1 MRHFVLYRAAPFLPK
16 KRRGKSMLNMLF
28 DRGCALILSCFFKSR
43 TKCSRQ
49 GTSER
54 LGRRK
59 AAKRPVRYR
68 LCGELIRGLQNLETP
83 CKGDDFTFFLL
94 LQKEPKSSRDFVLRP
109 RFKALQRNAFYR
121 NCSGS
126 CLKQFLGFEPVQK
139 VCCTSDARPMSF
151 EMGCCSTSSQEQMY
165 SKRGAARYFCCSG
178 NLFLRY
184 VD

>member
-109 RFKALQRNAFYR
+109 RFKTLLIMFFRDT
-121 NCSGS
+121 SGS
-126 CLKQFLGFEPVQK
+126 RPY
-139 VCCTSDARPMSF
+139 TSMWCDPLFRMF
-151 EMGCCSTSSQEQMY
+151 WT
-165 SKRGAARYFCCSG
+165 GAKGLLQCRRKTDIF
-178 NLFLRY
+178 RK
-184 VD
+184 

>member
-1 MRHFVLYRAAPFLPK
+1 MRKFLLKSTKCRMRHFVLYRAAPFLPK

-109 RFKALQRNAFYR
+109 RFKTLLIMFFRDT
-121 NCSGS
+121 SGS
-126 CLKQFLGFEPVQK
+126 RLYTG
-139 VCCTSDARPMSF
+139 M
-151 EMGCCSTSSQEQMY
+151 
-165 SKRGAARYFCCSG
+165 
-178 NLFLRY
+178 
-184 VD
+184 